1 MRNNRDEVW
10 CIFRT
15 GASGSGSDSS
25 EPCEVLGGEGSSPE
39 LSWEGRR
46 ECLDRLPVD
55 TEEWEEPP
63 ELDRL
68 AKALEVFP
76 RARVARERRGGR
88 ELGGAAAAE
97 GEAGAGEAEVAVTGE
112 AEDSVGQREETT
124 ETDEGEEEEEE
135 EESAEEG
142 GREWTGLLA
151 ERTVGIEEKKRERK
165 AGGEDGWIR
174 LREREREEQERGKR
188 GERSMNE

>member
-1 MRNNRDEVW
+1 
-10 CIFRT
+10 
-15 GASGSGSDSS
+15 
-25 EPCEVLGGEGSSPE
+25 
-39 LSWEGRR
+39 
-46 ECLDRLPVD
+46 VD
-55 TEEWEEPP
+55 TDELEEPL

-112 AEDSVGQREETT
+112 AEAEE
-124 ETDEGEEEEEE
+124 EQEEEEEEEEGGRE

-151 ERTVGIEEKKRERK
+151 ERTVGIEEKKRERR
-165 AGGEDGWIR
+165 GGQVERTDGYV
-174 LREREREEQERGKR
+174 
-188 GERSMNE
+188 